1 MSAPVRRVLPRPLRP
16 FRHRDYRLLVAS
28 MALSLFASGMWTV
41 ALVYQVIA
49 LGGGPSELSLVM
61 TGLSTGL
68 LVSVL
73 VGGLAADRLPRRA
86 LLIGVE
92 ALRIVS
98 VGLVTALSLTGA
110 LQLWQLAGIAFLV
123 GAAEAFFF
131 PAYSALLP
139 TMLPAEELLAA
150 NGVEGMLRPVALQA
164 LGPALAGVL
173 VGALAPGGAL
183 AVATAVYGL
192 ALLPLLLMRVA
203 PVVAAAGGR
212 TSVLFDLREAV
223 GYGLRTGWFF
233 ATLAFATL
241 LVLVVIGPI
250 EVLVP
255 FAVRDQA
262 GAGPEGYAVVLAGY
276 GIGGVAGSLC
286 ASAFRLPRR
295 YLTLMILLWGP
306 GSLPLAV
313 MGLTDQL
320 WLMVLAAVA
329 VGVAHSW
336 AQVVWGTLLQR
347 RVPAHM
353 LGRVSSLDFFVSL
366 ALMPVSM
373 ALAGPVGDALGLPLT
388 FVLAGT
394 IPVFLAIAVILG
406 WRLHRDEIA
415 HPLDVPAPAGPGTSS
430 PGMSGAGMSGAGRT
444 SEETQA
450 DPAAAEPG

>member
-1 MSAPVRRVLPRPLRP
+1 MPAPVRRALPRPLRP

-49 LGGGPSELSLVM
+49 LGGGPTELSLVM

-73 VGGLAADRLPRRA
+73 VGGVAADRLPRRA

-92 ALRIVS
+92 VLRIGS
-98 VGLVTALSLTGA
+98 VGLVTTLSLTGG
-110 LQLWQLAGIAFLV
+110 LRLWQLAAIAFLV

-173 VGALAPGGAL
+173 VGMLAPGGAL

-192 ALLPLLLMRVA
+192 ALLPLLVMRVA
-203 PVVAAAGGR
+203 PVTAAAER
-212 TSVLFDLREAV
+212 TSVLFDLREGF
-223 GYGLRTGWFF
+223 GYFLRTGWFF

-262 GAGPEGYAVVLAGY
+262 GAGPQGYAFVLAGY
-276 GIGGVAGSLC
+276 GIGGVLGSLG
-286 ASAFRLPRR
+286 ASASRLPRR

-313 MGLTDQL
+313 MGLTDRL

-336 AQVVWGTLLQR
+336 AQVIWGTLLQR
-347 RVPAHM
+347 RVPPHM

-394 IPVFLAIAVILG
+394 IPVFLAIAAILG
-406 WRLHRDEIA
+406 WRLYRDEIA
-415 HPLDVPAPAGPGTSS
+415 HPLDTAPVTEPAS
-430 PGMSGAGMSGAGRT
+430 
-444 SEETQA
+444 
-450 DPAAAEPG
+450 